1 MLMRLGRFAASH
13 PWRFIAAWI
22 LTASVLIGAVVA
34 IGPAFTDNITA
45 PASESSEGLEILTAN
60 FPSAG
65 GDQGTIVFRAE
76 QGVTDPE
83 VQASMSG
90 LFEATKRIDGVV
102 NVLSPYS
109 PIGASQIA
117 SEGESAGKIAYAQLI
132 LVAGTTTSEGA
143 AIGEEITA
151 LAPEIGGLTVA
162 LGGDMFREREP
173 PNSEMLGLAFAIFV
187 LIAVFGSVVAMG
199 VPIATAL
206 AGVGV
211 GVLLTAL
218 LSNLIEMPDFAATIG
233 IMIGLGVGIDYALFI
248 VTRFKEYLDRGDS
261 VGDATAAALNTAGR
275 AVLFAGVTV
284 VVSLLGMLLMGI
296 TFVTGLAIAA
306 STTVLV
312 TMIASVT
319 LVPALIGLAGH
330 RIQVTHRSGLLA
342 SGLVALAMVG
352 IALDIPVLRVG
363 IVLAI
368 IVVIAGRF
376 WAPLKKQVSI
386 SSDKPVEDTFF
397 YRWSRYVQ
405 KRAWI
410 IVIAATVFLV
420 VLAIP
425 VLSIQLGFADASNDP
440 DGTTTKEASDLLTE
454 GFGPGANGPLIVITE
469 LPEGASIQVLQ
480 SVGNPFEQVDGI
492 AQVAGPMP
500 NDPQQPTA
508 VLWQIVPETAPQDEA
523 TSDLVHHLRDD
534 VIPQIDQKLGTDLKV
549 TGPVA
554 ANIDFSDYLAQR
566 IWYFYGAVLL
576 LSFLFLLVVFR
587 SVLVPATAVVM
598 NLLAISAAYGIV
610 VAVFQWGWGGDLLGT
625 QPGPIEPFIPM
636 MLFAIVFGLSMDYG
650 VFLLTRVREE
660 YDKTGDNSEAV
671 ADGLAV
677 TARVISA
684 AALIMVFVFG
694 SFMLEDLRTIKIL
707 GLGLAVAVA
716 IDATVVRMLLV
727 PATMK
732 LLGDKNWWIPSW
744 LDRILPNLVVE
755 PEDAETSEGEPELVG
770 STI

>member
-13 PWRFIAAWI
+13 PWRFITAWI
-22 LTASVLIGAVVA
+22 LTATVLVGAVVA

-319 LVPALIGLAGH
+319 LVPALIGLAGL

-342 SGLVALAMVG
+342 SALVALAMVG

>member
-13 PWRFIAAWI
+13 PWRFITAWI
-22 LTASVLIGAVVA
+22 LTATVLVGAVVA

-65 GDQGTIVFRAE
+65 GDQGTVVFRAE

-90 LFEATKRIDGVV
+90 LFEATKQIDGVV

-319 LVPALIGLAGH
+319 LVPALIGLAGL

-342 SGLVALAMVG
+342 SALVALAMVG

>member
-13 PWRFIAAWI
+13 PWRFIAGWL
-22 LTASVLIGAVVA
+22 LTVAVLVGAVLT

-76 QGVTDPE
+76 QGVADPE
-83 VQASMSG
+83 IQAAMSK
-90 LFEATKRIDGVV
+90 LFEETKQVDGVV
-102 NVLSPYS
+102 NVISPYS
-109 PIGASQIA
+109 PMGGTQI
-117 SEGESAGKIAYAQLI
+117 SSDGESAGKIAYARLI
-132 LVAGTTTSEGA
+132 LVVGTTTAEGA
-143 AIGEEITA
+143 AIGEEIA
-151 LAPEIGGLTVA
+151 SLAPEIDGLETA

-187 LIAVFGSVVAMG
+187 LIAAFGSVVAMG

-218 LSNLIEMPDFAATIG
+218 ISNLIEMPDFAATIG

-261 VGDATAAALNTAGR
+261 VVDATGAALNTAGR

-319 LVPALIGLAGH
+319 LVPALLGLAGQ
-330 RIQVTHRSGLLA
+330 RIQVAHRSGLLA
-342 SGLVALAMVG
+342 SALVALGMVG
-352 IALDIPVLRVG
+352 IALDIPVLRVAFG
-363 IVLAI
+363 LAI
-368 IVVIAGRF
+368 VVVIAGRF
-376 WAPLKKQVSI
+376 WAPLKKQVKI
-386 SSDKPVEDTFF
+386 SSDKPMEETFF

-405 KRAWI
+405 RRAWI
-410 IVIAATVFLV
+410 IVVVATIFLV

-425 VLSIQLGFADASNDP
+425 VFSIQLGFADASNDP
-440 DGTTTKEASDLLTE
+440 EGTTTKEASDLLTE
-454 GFGPGANGPLIVITE
+454 GFGPGANGPLILITE
-469 LPEGASIQVLQ
+469 LPEGATVQALQ
-480 SVGNPFEQVDGI
+480 SVGNPFEQVPGI
-492 AQVAGPMP
+492 AQVAGPIP

-508 VLWQIVPETAPQDEA
+508 VLWQVTPETAPQDEA

-576 LSFLFLLVVFR
+576 LSFLFLMVVFR

-610 VAVFQWGWGGDLLGT
+610 VAVFQWGWGGDLLGI

-660 YDKTGDNSEAV
+660 YDKTGNNSDAV

-732 LLGDKNWWIPSW
+732 LLGNANWWIPKW

-755 PEDAETSEGEPELVG
+755 PEDSGMLGDEPELAA
-770 STI
+770 SNA

>member
-1 MLMRLGRFAASH
+1 MLTRLGRIAASH
-13 PWRFIAAWI
+13 PWRFIVAWV
-22 LTASVLIGAVVA
+22 LTVALLVGAVVTL
-34 IGPAFTDNITA
+34 GPAFTDNITA
-45 PASESSEGLEILTAN
+45 PASESSEGLEILTTA

-65 GDQGTIVFRAE
+65 GDQGTIVFRSE
-76 QGVTDPE
+76 QGVDDPE
-83 VQASMSG
+83 VQASMSE
-90 LFEATKRIDGVV
+90 LFEATKQIDGVV
-102 NVLSPYS
+102 NVISPYS
-109 PIGASQIA
+109 PMGGAQI
-117 SEGESAGKIAYAQLI
+117 SSDGESAGKIAYAQLI
-132 LVAGTTTSEGA
+132 LEAGTTTGEGA
-143 AIGEEITA
+143 EIGEEITS
-151 LAPEIGGLTVA
+151 LAPQIDGVQVA

-187 LIAVFGSVVAMG
+187 LIAAFGSVVAMG

-248 VTRFKEYLDRGDS
+248 VTRYKEYLDRGDS
-261 VGDATAAALNTAGR
+261 VVDATGAALNTAGR

-319 LVPALIGLAGH
+319 LVPALLGLAGH
-330 RIQVTHRSGLLA
+330 RIQVTRRSGLLA
-342 SGLVALAMVG
+342 SALVALAMIGV
-352 IALDIPVLRVG
+352 ALDIPVLRVA
-363 IVLAI
+363 IVFAI

-376 WAPLKKQVSI
+376 WGPLRKQVSL
-386 SSDKPVEDTFF
+386 SSDKPLEETFF

-405 KRAWI
+405 RRAWV
-410 IVIAATVFLV
+410 IVVLATVFLV
-420 VLAIP
+420 ILAIP

-440 DGTTTKEASDLLTE
+440 EGTTTKEASDLLTE

-469 LPEGASIQVLQ
+469 LPEGADVQGLQ
-480 SVGNPFEQVDGI
+480 SVGNPFEDVDGI
-492 AQVAGPMP
+492 AQVTGPIP

-534 VIPQIDQKLGTDLKV
+534 VIPQIDAKLGTELKV

-576 LSFLFLLVVFR
+576 LSFLFLMVVFR

-625 QPGPIEPFIPM
+625 APGPIEPFIPM

-660 YDKTGDNSEAV
+660 YDRTGDNSEAV

-732 LLGDKNWWIPSW
+732 LLGEKNWWIPRW
-744 LDRILPNLVVE
+744 LDRVLPNLVVE
-755 PEDAETSEGEPELVG
+755 PEDVEPLEGEPELAG
-770 STI
+770 SSV

>member
-13 PWRFIAAWI
+13 PWRFITAWI
-22 LTASVLIGAVVA
+22 LTATVLVGAVVA

-90 LFEATKRIDGVV
+90 LFEATKQIDGVV

-132 LVAGTTTSEGA
+132 LEAGTTTSEGA

-261 VGDATAAALNTAGR
+261 VEDATAAALNTAGR

-319 LVPALIGLAGH
+319 LVPALIGLAGL

-342 SGLVALAMVG
+342 SALVALAMVG

>member
-13 PWRFIAAWI
+13 PWRFITAWI
-22 LTASVLIGAVVA
+22 LTATVLVGAVVA

-90 LFEATKRIDGVV
+90 LFEATKQIDGVV

-261 VGDATAAALNTAGR
+261 VEDATAAALNTAGR

-319 LVPALIGLAGH
+319 LVPALIGLAGL

-342 SGLVALAMVG
+342 SALVALAMVG

-469 LPEGASIQVLQ
+469 LPEGANIQVLQ

>member
-22 LTASVLIGAVVA
+22 LTAAVLIGAVVA

-65 GDQGTIVFRAE
+65 GDQGSIVLRAE

-117 SEGESAGKIAYAQLI
+117 SEGESVGKIAYAQLI
-132 LVAGTTTSEGA
+132 LEAGTTTSEGA

-319 LVPALIGLAGH
+319 LVPALIGLAGL

-342 SGLVALAMVG
+342 SALVALAMVG

-363 IVLAI
+363 IVLGI

-534 VIPQIDQKLGTDLKV
+534 VIPRIDQKLGTDLKV

>member
-1 MLMRLGRFAASH
+1 MLTRLGRIAASH
-13 PWRFIAAWI
+13 PWRFIAAWV
-22 LTASVLIGAVVA
+22 LTVALLIGAVVT

-45 PASESSEGLEILTAN
+45 PALESSEGLEILTTA

-76 QGVTDPE
+76 QGVTDPG
-83 VQASMSG
+83 VQTSMSE
-90 LFEATKRIDGVV
+90 LFEATKQIDGVV
-102 NVLSPYS
+102 NVISPYS
-109 PIGASQIA
+109 PLGGAQI
-117 SEGESAGKIAYAQLI
+117 SSDGESAGKIAYAQLI
-132 LVAGTTTSEGA
+132 LEAGTTTGEGA
-143 AIGEEITA
+143 EIGEEITS
-151 LAPEIGGLTVA
+151 LAPEIDGVEVA

-173 PNSEMLGLAFAIFV
+173 PSSEMLGLAFAIFV
-187 LIAVFGSVVAMG
+187 LIAAFGSVVAMG

-211 GVLLTAL
+211 GVLLTAI

-248 VTRFKEYLDRGDS
+248 VTRYKEYLDRGDS
-261 VGDATAAALNTAGR
+261 VVDATGAALNTAGR

-319 LVPALIGLAGH
+319 LVPALLGLAGD
-330 RIQVTHRSGLLA
+330 RIQVTRRSGLLA
-342 SGLVALAMVG
+342 SALVALAMIGV
-352 IALDIPVLRVG
+352 ALDIPVLRVA

-376 WAPLKKQVSI
+376 WGPLRKQVTI
-386 SSDKPVEDTFF
+386 SSDKPLEETFF

-405 KRAWI
+405 RRAWV
-410 IVIAATVFLV
+410 IVVLATVFLV
-420 VLAIP
+420 ILAIP

-440 DGTTTKEASDLLTE
+440 EGTTTREASDLLTE

-469 LPEGASIQVLQ
+469 LPEGANVQALQ
-480 SVGNPFEQVDGI
+480 SAGDPFAEITGI
-492 AQVAGPMP
+492 AQVAGPIP
-500 NDPQQPTA
+500 NDPQEPTA

-534 VIPQIDQKLGTDLKV
+534 VIPQIDAKLGTELKI

-576 LSFLFLLVVFR
+576 LSFLFLMVVFR

-610 VAVFQWGWGGDLLGT
+610 VAVFQWGWGGNLLGIA
-625 QPGPIEPFIPM
+625 PGPIEPFIPM

-660 YDKTGDNSEAV
+660 YDRTGDNSEAV

-716 IDATVVRMLLV
+716 IDATIVRMLLV

-732 LLGDKNWWIPSW
+732 LLGEKNWWIPRW
-744 LDRILPNLVVE
+744 LDRMLPNLVVE
-755 PEDAETSEGEPELVG
+755 PEDVESVEGEPKLAG
-770 STI
+770 SSV

>member
-13 PWRFIAAWI
+13 PWRFIAAW
-22 LTASVLIGAVVA
+22 LLAAAVLVGSVLTIGQ
-34 IGPAFTDNITA
+34 AFTDNITA
-45 PASESSEGLEILTAN
+45 PASESSEGLEILTDN

-83 VQASMSG
+83 VQTAMSE
-90 LFEATKRIDGVV
+90 LFEATKQVEGVV
-102 NVLSPYS
+102 NVISPYS
-109 PIGASQIA
+109 PMGGTQIS

-132 LVAGTTTSEGA
+132 LVAGTTTAEGA
-143 AIGEEITA
+143 AIGEEIA
-151 LAPEIGGLTVA
+151 SLAPEIDGLETA

-187 LIAVFGSVVAMG
+187 LIAAFGSVVAMG
-199 VPIATAL
+199 VPIATAV

-211 GVLLTAL
+211 GALLTVL

-261 VGDATAAALNTAGR
+261 IEDATGAALNTAGR

-312 TMIASVT
+312 TMVASVT

-330 RIQVTHRSGLLA
+330 RIQVAHRSGLLA
-342 SGLVALAMVG
+342 SALVALAMVG
-352 IALDIPVLRVG
+352 VALDIPVLRVAFA
-363 IVLAI
+363 LAI
-368 IVVIAGRF
+368 VVVIAGRF
-376 WAPLKKQVSI
+376 WEPLKKQVSI
-386 SSDKPVEDTFF
+386 SSDKPMEETFF

-405 KRAWI
+405 KKAWI
-410 IVIAATVFLV
+410 IVVAATVFLV

-440 DGTTTKEASDLLTE
+440 EGTTTKEASDLLTE

-469 LPEGASIQVLQ
+469 LPEGASVQALQ

-492 AQVAGPMP
+492 AQVAGPIP

-508 VLWQIVPETAPQDEA
+508 VLWQITPETAPQDEA

-534 VIPQIDQKLGTDLKV
+534 VIPQIDQQLGSELKV

-554 ANIDFSDYLAQR
+554 ANIDFSDYLAER

-576 LSFLFLLVVFR
+576 LSFLFLMVVFR
-587 SVLVPATAVVM
+587 SILVPATAVVM

-610 VAVFQWGWGGDLLGT
+610 VAVFQWGWGGDLVGI

-660 YDKTGDNSEAV
+660 YDKTGNNSEAV

-716 IDATVVRMLLV
+716 IDATVIRMLLV

-755 PEDAETSEGEPELVG
+755 PEDTETPGDESELVG
-770 STI
+770 STT